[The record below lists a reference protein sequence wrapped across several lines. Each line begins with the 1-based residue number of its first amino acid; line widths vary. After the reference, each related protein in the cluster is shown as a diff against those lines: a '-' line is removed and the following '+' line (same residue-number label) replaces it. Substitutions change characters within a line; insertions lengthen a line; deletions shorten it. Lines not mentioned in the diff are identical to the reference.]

1 MSAKESAAQ
10 PSAPSALVS
19 VRGLGLER
27 GGRPLL
33 DGLDLDISAG
43 ELVLIEGPNG
53 SGKTTLLRSLAG
65 LSRLGLSGSISRHCD
80 ELLYLGHR
88 AGIKQLL
95 TPRENLA
102 WACRSQGW
110 DAGAIDSALQRV
122 GLSGRADVFCQHLSA
137 GQQRRVNLARLY
149 LSFDAGRENTLWLL
163 DEPFTAIDRD
173 GVAALAATMAE
184 QVSRG
189 GAVVLTS
196 HQDLPLDIPLRRLVL
211 GGGA

>member
-1 MSAKESAAQ
+1 MTDAAD
-10 PSAPSALVS
+10 ALIA

-27 GGRPLL
+27 GGKALL
-33 DGLDLDISAG
+33 ADLDLDIAAG
-43 ELVLIEGPNG
+43 HLVLIEGPNG

-65 LSRLGLSGSISRHCD
+65 LSRLGLSGRIEARCD

-110 DAGAIDSALQRV
+110 DPVHIDSALDRV
-122 GLSGRADVFCQHLSA
+122 GLSGRADLLCQHLSA
-137 GQQRRVNLARLY
+137 GQQRRVNLARLH
-149 LSFDAGRENTLWLL
+149 LSFDARHKRSLWLL
-163 DEPFTAIDRD
+163 DEPFTAIDRG
-173 GVAALAATMAE
+173 GVAALTDTMAQ
-184 QVSRG
+184 QVRRG

-196 HQDLPLDIPLRRLVL
+196 HQDLPLDIPLRRVVL
-211 GGGA
+211 GGGR

>member
-1 MSAKESAAQ
+1 MGDTNSSAGIA
-10 PSAPSALVS
+10 ALVT

-27 GGRPLL
+27 GGKPLL
-33 DGLDLDISAG
+33 EGLDLDVG
-43 ELVLIEGPNG
+43 GGDLVLIEGPNG

-65 LSRLGLSGSISRHCD
+65 LSRLGLTGSLQRHCD

-110 DAGAIDSALQRV
+110 DPAHIDSALERV
-122 GLSGRADVFCQHLSA
+122 GLAGRADLLCQNLSA

-149 LSFDAGRENTLWLL
+149 LSFEQQAPRTLWML
-163 DEPFTAIDRD
+163 DEPFTAIDRA
-173 GVAALAATMAE
+173 GVAALADTMAR
-184 QVSRG
+184 QVQRG
-189 GAVVLTS
+189 GAVLLTS

-211 GGGA
+211 GGDA

>member
-1 MSAKESAAQ
+1 ME
-10 PSAPSALVS
+10 
-19 VRGLGLER
+19 
-27 GGRPLL
+27 
-33 DGLDLDISAG
+33 GLDLDISAG
-43 ELVLIEGPNG
+43 NMVLIEGPNG

-65 LSRLGLSGSISRHCD
+65 LSRLGLTGSIARDCD

-95 TPRENLA
+95 TPRENLV

-110 DAGAIDSALQRV
+110 NPDTIDSALERV
-122 GLSGRADVFCQHLSA
+122 GLSGRADVLCQHLSA

-149 LSFDAGRENTLWLL
+149 LSFEHQHPRTLWLL

-173 GVAALAATMAE
+173 GVTSLAATMAQ
-184 QVSRG
+184 QVQRG

-211 GGGA
+211 GGAA